1 MKPHIILIPGAW
13 HSGDCFDPLL
23 PYLQDLRDA
32 SYRVTALT
40 LPSVGAEPPLTSL
53 DPEIEHIRNSI
64 TPLLNANNDV
74 LVAMHS
80 YGGFAGSA
88 ALQGLSRPER
98 QAQGK
103 PGGVTALVYMAAW
116 MLDEGQS
123 IRGSGG
129 GRGGKAGTS
138 VVKEEVHDRLAS
150 LSMLLIVDS

>member
-23 PYLQDLRDA
+23 PYLQDA
-32 SYRVTALT
+32 SYQVTALT

-53 DPEIEHIRNSI
+53 DPEIEYIRNSI
-64 TPLLNANNDV
+64 IPLLDADNDV

-138 VVKEEVHDRLAS
+138 VVKEEVLYCLAF
-150 LSMLLIVDS
+150 LSMLLILDS